1 MTAELIFE
9 NPWSYQLFLTKN
21 GYVLSV
27 PYGSSAI
34 TEMNI
39 GISDEEAQA
48 GINDHARLESLATG
62 IRQNAQAFAQFA
74 VALEK

>member
-1 MTAELIFE
+1 LTAELILE

-39 GISDEEAQA
+39 GISSEEAQA
-48 GINDHARLESLATG
+48 GINDHARLDSLATG
-62 IRQNAQAFAQFA
+62 IRQNPQAFAEFE

>member
-1 MTAELIFE
+1 MTAELILE

-34 TEMNI
+34 TEINI

-48 GINDHARLESLATG
+48 GINDHVRLESLAAG
-62 IRQNAQAFAQFA
+62 VRQNAQAFSEFE

>member
-1 MTAELIFE
+1 LSAELIIE

-34 TEMNI
+34 TEMSI
-39 GISDEEAQA
+39 GISNEEAQA
-48 GINDHARLESLATG
+48 GINDHARLEALAAG
-62 IRQNAQAFAQFA
+62 IRQNPQAFAEFE